1 MDLYFLDETL
11 LERIVLDNFKSL
23 IWTKRYYTY
32 GDFELYVPASEDLS
46 AALNSCPYIMRDDDE
61 SVMVIENVQISTD
74 VENGDYY
81 TITGRSLESV
91 LTRRIVWAQTNL
103 NVNDPA
109 QAIYQLLAEN
119 VTEPEIEA
127 RTIVEFLVD
136 ETFEGSGTLKMQITG
151 TELAATITD
160 ICKTFGLGWKV
171 TRGDSG
177 EMVFALYQRGEVLV
191 SFSPEFDNLIS
202 SQYYQNTESFK
213 TVAVVAGEGEGTDR
227 RRNVVNADS
236 SATGLDRREV
246 YVDAR
251 DISSNN
257 GEIGDD
263 EYMALLATR
272 GEQKLLDEHSATH
285 GFEGEVEPDST
296 YVYKRDYDLGN
307 IVTVSNGYGVTAKPR
322 IIEIIECWDDTGYR
336 VIPTFETWE
345 V

>member
-1 MDLYFLDETL
+1 MDVYFLDDDLREQF
-11 LERIVLDNFKSL
+11 VLDSFKSL

-32 GDFELYVPASEDLS
+32 GDFELYAPASADLTN
-46 AALNSCPYIMRDDDE
+46 ALNVCPYIMRDDDE
-61 SVMVIENVQISTD
+61 SIMVVENVQISTD

-103 NVNDPA
+103 STNDPA
-109 QAIYQLLAEN
+109 QAIYQLIAEN
-119 VTEPEIEA
+119 VTEPEIEE
-127 RTIVEFLVD
+127 RTVLNFAVD
-136 ETFEGSGTLKMQITG
+136 DTFEGSGTLRMQITG
-151 TELAATITD
+151 AELAAVITD

-177 EMVFALYQRGEVLV
+177 EMVFALYQRGEVEV
-191 SFSPEFDNLIS
+191 TFSPEFDNLIS
-202 SQYYQNTESFK
+202 SQYYQHTESFK
-213 TVAVVAGEGEGTDR
+213 NVAVVAGEGEGTDR
-227 RRNVVNADS
+227 RMNVVNADS
-236 SATGLDRREV
+236 SATGLNRREV

-251 DISSNN
+251 DISSND

-285 GFEGEVEPDST
+285 GFEGEVEPEST

-322 IIEIIECWDDTGYR
+322 IIEIIENWDDTGYK
-336 VIPTFETWE
+336 VIPTFEAWE

>member
-11 LERIVLDNFKSL
+11 IERIVLDNFKSL

-46 AALNSCPYIMRDDDE
+46 AALSSCPYIMRDDDE
-61 SVMVIENVQISTD
+61 SIMIIENVQISTD

-91 LTRRIVWAQTNL
+91 LTRRIVWAQTTL

-109 QAIYQLLAEN
+109 QAIYQLLVEN

-127 RTIVEFLVD
+127 RMIPNFVVD
-136 ETFEGSGTLKMQITG
+136 GTFEGSGTLKMQITG

-171 TRGDSG
+171 TKDDND
-177 EMVFALYQRGEVLV
+177 MVFALYQRDEVSV

-202 SQYYQNTESFK
+202 SQYYQNTEGFK
-213 TVAVVAGEGEGTDR
+213 TVAVVAGEGEGADR

-285 GFEGEVEPDST
+285 GFEGEVEPVST

>member
-1 MDLYFLDETL
+1 MDIYFLDDGLREQF
-11 LERIVLDNFKSL
+11 VLDSFKSL

-32 GDFELYVPASEDLS
+32 GDFELYVPASEDLTDV
-46 AALNSCPYIMRDDDE
+46 LNTCPYVIRDDDE

-91 LTRRIVWAQTNL
+91 LTRRIVWEQTNIS
-103 NVNDPA
+103 VNDPA
-109 QAIYQLLAEN
+109 QAIYQLIAEN

-127 RTIVEFLVD
+127 RTIAEFLVD
-136 ETFEGSGTLKMQITG
+136 ESFEGSGALKMQITG
-151 TELAATITD
+151 TALDEAITD
-160 ICKTFGLGWKV
+160 ICKTYGIGWKV

-177 EMVFALYQRGEVLV
+177 EMVFALYQRGEADV

-202 SQYYQNTESFK
+202 SQYYQNTENLK
-213 TVAVVAGEGEGTDR
+213 TVAVVAGEGTGTDR

-236 SATGLDRREV
+236 SAVGLDRREV

-251 DISSNN
+251 DISSNG
-257 GEIGDD
+257 GEIGDND
-263 EYMALLATR
+263 YMALLATR
-272 GEQKLLDEHSATH
+272 GEQELLDEHTATH
-285 GFEGEVEPDST
+285 GFEGEVEPKST

-307 IVTVSNGYGVTAKPR
+307 VVTVSNGYGVTAKPR
-322 IIEIIECWDDTGYR
+322 IIEIIECWDDTGYK

>member
-1 MDLYFLDETL
+1 MDVYFLDDDLREQF
-11 LERIVLDNFKSL
+11 VLDSFKSL

-32 GDFELYVPASEDLS
+32 GDFELYVPASSDLTN
-46 AALNSCPYIMRDDDE
+46 ALNGCPYIMRDDDE

-103 NVNDPA
+103 STNDPA
-109 QAIYQLLAEN
+109 QAIYQLIAEN
-119 VTEPEIEA
+119 VTEPEIEE
-127 RTIVEFLVD
+127 RIVLNFAVD
-136 ETFEGSGTLKMQITG
+136 DTFVGSGTLKMQITG
-151 TELAATITD
+151 AELASVITD

-171 TRGDSG
+171 TRGDSC
-177 EMVFALYQRGEVLV
+177 EMVFALYQRGEAEVT
-191 SFSPEFDNLIS
+191 FSPEFDNLIS
-202 SQYYQNTESFK
+202 SQYYQRTEGFK
-213 TVAVVAGEGEGTDR
+213 NVAVVAGEGEGTDR
-227 RRNVVNADS
+227 RRNVVNANS

-251 DISSNN
+251 DISSND

-285 GFEGEVEPDST
+285 GFEGEVEPEST

-307 IVTVSNGYGVTAKPR
+307 IVTVSNGYGITAKPR
-322 IIEIIECWDDTGYR
+322 IIEIIESWDDTGYK

>member
-1 MDLYFLDETL
+1 MDIYFLDDDLREQF
-11 LERIVLDNFKSL
+11 VLDSFKSL
-23 IWTKRYYTY
+23 IWTKRYYTC
-32 GDFELYVPASEDLS
+32 GDFELYVPASADLTNV
-46 AALNSCPYIMRDDDE
+46 LNGCPYIMRDDDE
-61 SVMVIENVQISTD
+61 SIMVIENVQISTD

-103 NVNDPA
+103 STNDPA
-109 QAIYQLLAEN
+109 QAIYQLIAEN
-119 VTEPEIEA
+119 VTEPEVEE
-127 RTIVEFLVD
+127 RTVLNFAVD
-136 ETFEGSGTLKMQITG
+136 DTFVGSGTLKMQITG
-151 TELAATITD
+151 AELAAVITD

-177 EMVFALYQRGEVLV
+177 EMVFALYQRGEVEV
-191 SFSPEFDNLIS
+191 TFSPEFDNLIS
-202 SQYYQNTESFK
+202 SQYYQHTESFK
-213 TVAVVAGEGEGTDR
+213 NVAVVAGEGEGTDR

-236 SATGLDRREV
+236 SAIGLDRREV

-251 DISSNN
+251 DISSND

-285 GFEGEVEPDST
+285 GFEGEVEPEST

-307 IVTVSNGYGVTAKPR
+307 IVTVSNGYGATAKPR
-322 IIEIIECWDDTGYR
+322 IIEIIENWDDTGYK
-336 VIPTFETWE
+336 VIPTFEAWE

>member
-1 MDLYFLDETL
+1 MDIYFLDDDLREQF
-11 LERIVLDNFKSL
+11 VLDSFKSL

-32 GDFELYVPASEDLS
+32 GDFELYVPASAGLS
-46 AALNSCPYIMRDDDE
+46 NALGSCPYVMRDDDE
-61 SVMVIENVQISTD
+61 SVMIIENVQISTD

-81 TITGRSLESV
+81 IITGRSLESV
-91 LTRRIVWAQTNL
+91 LTRRIVWEQTNL
-103 NVNDPA
+103 SVNDPA
-109 QAIYQLLAEN
+109 QAIYQLIAEN

-127 RTIVEFLVD
+127 RTMETFAVD
-136 ETFEGSGTLKMQITG
+136 ETFESSGALRMQITG
-151 TELAATITD
+151 TELAEAITD
-160 ICKTFGLGWKV
+160 ICKTFGIGWKV

-177 EMVFALYQRGEVLV
+177 EMVFSLYQRDEVAV

-251 DISSNN
+251 DISSND

-307 IVTVSNGYGVTAKPR
+307 IVTVSNGYGITAKPR
-322 IIEIIECWDDTGYR
+322 IVEIVECWDDTGYK